1 MFAILLGGVARRR
14 LVPLALH
21 LRNEAQHRVVAE
33 YVVAARAD
41 KNLCLGKTEKKKK
54 SKHYFC
60 CCHCSVVQRRGKPES
75 VPSEEIVSFST
86 LLQLL
91 LLGENPG
98 EVDTVWVLI

>member
-33 YVVAARAD
+33 YVVVAARAD

-60 CCHCSVVQRRGKPES
+60 CCIAVCGASGKTRVSSFRRDRQ
-75 VPSEEIVSFST
+75 
-86 LLQLL
+86 LLNPLLRL

-98 EVDTVWVLI
+98 EVDTVF